1 MESGVYLYF
10 KGRDI
15 IHVFRLTEVSSRV
28 GTSYNVREKWKKC
41 RHEFLEMR
49 KWDPGHK
56 GKDFPQE
63 QEVYL
68 LKQKE
73 SKALGTDTSR
83 LINR

>member
-1 MESGVYLYF
+1 M
-10 KGRDI
+10 
-15 IHVFRLTEVSSRV
+15 SSRV

-49 KWDPGHK
+49 KWDPDHK
-56 GKDFPQE
+56 GKGLPQE
-63 QEVYL
+63 QKVYL

-83 LINR
+83 LIDEVVGECGNYLLGFSYLPSEIKN